1 MNVEGESMD
10 EFKKLSERIADF
22 IIESHPVGATQMG
35 LHDWDGEL
43 DDMSRQ
49 AVEDKIDRLRGFVRE
64 LDRIDQSALSLDE
77 RVDLEVTSADF
88 ELSVIM
94 HERLDSLSIKPT
106 IYPGLAVFGVHSLF
120 SRSPEPDAKRIGAAA
135 LRLRQFRR
143 LLEQGKENLKRP
155 PRIFTEIT
163 LDQVKGSCDFL
174 ANSIPKIAGA
184 APEGAE
190 ELLAANDEA
199 ILALKD
205 YRSFLEQD
213 LLPRSD
219 GQFAIG
225 RELFELKL
233 KMDHFL
239 DIDVDTLL
247 EIGREALEKTKAEL
261 KTAAAAIDDSKS
273 WQDVVEDIKS
283 EHPAA
288 SELKATYQRHMQE
301 AKEFV
306 IDKGLVDIPA
316 GEELRVVD
324 TPEPWRPL
332 IPYAAYSMPGPFEKE
347 QIGLFYVTPV
357 DQNLPTDAQEKVLR
371 DHSIPNIKVVAL
383 HEGYPGHHLQLICAN
398 RWPDRLRH
406 FFHNTV
412 FVEGW
417 ALYCE
422 EMMRERGFLADPKS
436 LVLQLKAQ
444 LWRAC
449 RVIIDASLHT
459 GQMSVE
465 EGIHFLMDEALLAEP
480 NATAEVRRYTTSPTQ
495 PLSYLIGKAEIMR
508 LKARVESKLGSEFNL
523 RQFHNRLISFA
534 SLPTKFIAEL
544 MLQ

>member
-1 MNVEGESMD
+1 MED
-10 EFKKLSERIADF
+10 FKVLSERIVDF
-22 IIESHPVGATQMG
+22 IIESHPTGATQMG
-35 LHDWDGEL
+35 LHDKDGEL

-49 AVEDKIDRLRGFVRE
+49 AIEDKIERLREFSRE
-64 LDRIDQSALSLDE
+64 LYRIDRSALSLNQ
-77 RVDLEVTSADF
+77 RIDLEVAKADF
-88 ELSVIM
+88 DLTVIM
-94 HERLDSLSIKPT
+94 HEQLDHLSLKPS
-106 IYPGLAVFGVHSLF
+106 IYPGLAVFGIHSLF
-120 SRSPEPDAKRIGAAA
+120 SRTPEPDAERIAAA
-135 LRLRQFRR
+135 ASRLRQFRR
-143 LLEQGKENLKRP
+143 VLDQGKENLKRP
-155 PRIFTEIT
+155 PQIFTQIT

-174 ANSIPKIAGA
+174 ADSIPKIATA
-184 APEGAE
+184 AAQGGE

-199 ILALKD
+199 ISALND

-219 GQFAIG
+219 GEFAVG

-239 DIDVDTLL
+239 DVDVDALL
-247 EIGREALEKTKAEL
+247 EMGREMLEKTKEEL
-261 KTAAAAIDDSKS
+261 KTAAAEVDASKS
-273 WQDVVEDIKS
+273 WQEVVEDIKS
-283 EHPAA
+283 EHPEAG
-288 SELKATYQRHMQE
+288 ELKATYQRYMRE
-301 AKEFV
+301 ARDFV
-306 IDKGLVDIPA
+306 INKGLVDVPT

-347 QIGLFYVTPV
+347 QVGLFYVTPV
-357 DQNLPTDAQEKVLR
+357 DEALPADTQERILR

-383 HEGYPGHHLQLICAN
+383 HEAYPGHHLQLVCAN
-398 RWPDRLRH
+398 KWPERLRH

-422 EMMRERGFLADPKS
+422 EMMRQQGFLADPKS
-436 LVLQLKAQ
+436 YVLQLKAQ

-449 RVIIDASLHT
+449 RVVIDASLHT

-465 EGIHFLMDEALLAEP
+465 QGIQLLMGEALLAEP

-495 PLSYLIGKAEIMR
+495 PLSYLLGKAEIKK
-508 LKARVESKLGSEFNL
+508 LKTKVEAKQGPDFNL
-523 RQFHNRLISFA
+523 REFHNRLISFA
-534 SLPTKFIAEL
+534 SLPTKFIAQL